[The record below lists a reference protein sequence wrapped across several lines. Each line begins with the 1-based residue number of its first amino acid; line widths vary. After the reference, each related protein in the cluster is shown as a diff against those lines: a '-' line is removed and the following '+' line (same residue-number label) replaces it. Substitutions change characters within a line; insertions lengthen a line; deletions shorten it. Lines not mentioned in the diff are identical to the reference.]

1 MMASEH
7 RSDPLIGRASELAQL
22 DRVFRDTR
30 DEAGGRG
37 RLVLLSGESGIGK
50 TALGV
55 AFAARVA
62 RMDPRAITIVTAC
75 LEDEGSIRPYGPFR
89 DLLAQLRGLPEVAG
103 VADILR
109 EAPAWLPNG
118 PQTRGRNGLFDQFI
132 SLCRAISR
140 GRPFIFTI
148 DDLQWSDR
156 SSLDLLT
163 RLGSSLASVPMLIL
177 CTYEPTG
184 GGVGDAVRD
193 VLSRAGPN
201 AIELALHELESDELA
216 KMCEDLVGGSLD
228 GEMTDWITSVAGGNA
243 LRAEQYIRWLAETG
257 ILRKGLFRF
266 SLRRRN
272 LPDGSEETEKI
283 IGDRLDSLEPRVRW
297 TLEAAA
303 LVGSVIDSIV
313 VANQVGRTRDDVLS
327 ELRRAEVEHGLITT
341 VGERRWATG
350 NRSVRFRFR
359 HPLIRRGL
367 RERVT
372 EKRRGYLLTRAAEK
386 LQQLA
391 GEGAAEII
399 DEIAALRLEAGAEAD
414 AHEWVL
420 KAADLAERLHAV
432 HELELFLGTAT
443 RGTRDE
449 QERLRIESRLARIF
463 GSTGR
468 EAQAEDLLTSVYERA
483 RALGDH
489 GTEVSSGALLGWLRL
504 ERGYSPVDLIQHAG
518 RLVETARAAERTRE
532 LVMALELSCVVG
544 ERLGRAEEALLM
556 AEEALYVA
564 EQAGDAEIVA
574 RAAYRLAAVQVSWG
588 SPEEGN
594 ELAKR
599 ALEVFERVGDS
610 GGVTECHELLG
621 LANFRAGDWDLA
633 LHHWEAALESA
644 EVASAPEGK
653 VAMQVNIA
661 ELRTLRGQFDR
672 AVPLFQSGLKL
683 AQELEDTQLAR
694 RCRTGIARLEFER
707 GNYPAVLEL
716 TDQIREVL
724 PDAGAWRDDFQTTAI
739 RALAYLELG
748 DELQAWQEAVRLEQL
763 YQGKE
768 GWFERRAEG
777 DAVRMRVIDLDSDA
791 WLAGMVAQ
799 QGIGETADKDPY
811 GEGFLQYHQAHV
823 LSRTRPAEARQAA
836 ERAVELFGR
845 LGAEPMLRRARRL
858 LDMLPEAPPA
868 SREPPADG
876 IDEDRIDQW
885 FEGLER

>member
-1 MMASEH
+1 MAGEH
-7 RSDPLIGRASELAQL
+7 RSEPLVGRATELAQL

-30 DEAGGRG
+30 DEPGRRG

-62 RMDPRAITIVTAC
+62 RMESRAITIGTAC
-75 LEDEGSIRPYGPFR
+75 LEGEGTVRPYGPFR
-89 DLLAQLRGLPEVAG
+89 DLLAQLRGLPESAG
-103 VADILR
+103 VADTLK

-118 PQTRGRNGLFDQFI
+118 PATRGRNGLFDQFI
-132 SLCRAISR
+132 NLCRAIAR
-140 GRPFIFTI
+140 ARPFVFTI

-163 RLGSSLASVPMLIL
+163 RLVSSMASVPMLIL
-177 CTYEPTG
+177 GTYEPSGDG
-184 GGVGDAVRD
+184 GADSVRD
-193 VLSRAGPN
+193 LFRRAGPN
-201 AIELALHELESDELA
+201 AIELALHELEPDEVA
-216 KMCEDLVGGSLD
+216 KLGENLVGGSLG
-228 GEMTDWITSVAGGNA
+228 GEVGDWITSVAGGNA
-243 LRAEQYIRWLAETG
+243 LRAEQYVRLLAETG

-266 SLRRRN
+266 SLRGKD

-283 IGDRLDSLEPRVRW
+283 IGERLDSLEPRVRW

-303 LVGSVIDSIV
+303 LVGTVVDSIV
-313 VANQVGRTRDDVLS
+313 VANQVGRTRDEVLA
-327 ELRRAEVEHGLITT
+327 ELRRAEGRHGLIMA

-350 NRSVRFRFR
+350 SWSVRFRFR
-359 HPLIRRGL
+359 HPLIRRAL

-386 LQQLA
+386 LEQLA
-391 GEGAAEII
+391 GEGAGEII
-399 DEIAALRLEAGAEAD
+399 DEIAGLRMEAAEGD

-420 KAADLAERLHAV
+420 KAAHLAERFHAI
-432 HELELFLGTAT
+432 HELEAFLQTAT
-443 RGTRDE
+443 GGARDE
-449 QERLRIESRLARIF
+449 QERLRIESRLARIYS
-463 GSTGR
+463 STGR
-468 EAQAEDLLTSVYERA
+468 EAEAEALFESVYERA
-483 RALGDH
+483 RSLGDPA
-489 GTEVSSGALLGWLRL
+489 TEVSAGVHLGWLRL
-504 ERGYSPVDLIQHAG
+504 ERGYSPVDLVQHAG
-518 RLVETARAAERTRE
+518 RLVDTARAGERKD

-564 EQAGDAEIVA
+564 EQSGDAETVA
-574 RAAYRLAAVQVSWG
+574 RAAYRLAAVHLSWG
-588 SPEEGN
+588 NPEEGN

-599 ALEVFERVGDS
+599 ALEVYEQVGDI
-610 GGVTECHELLG
+610 GGLSDCHELLG
-621 LANFRAGDWDLA
+621 LANFRAGDWSLA
-633 LHHWEAALESA
+633 LHHWEAAMKSA
-644 EVASAPEGK
+644 EAASAPEGK
-653 VAMQVNIA
+653 VAMQANIA
-661 ELRTLRGQFDR
+661 DLLTLRGEFDR
-672 AVPLFQSGLKL
+672 ALSLFESGLKL
-683 AQELEDTQLAR
+683 AGELEDAQLAR

-716 TDQIREVL
+716 TDQIREIL
-724 PDAGAWRDDFQTTAI
+724 PDVGAWRDDFQTTAI

-748 DELQAWQEAVRLEQL
+748 DELQAWHEAARLEQL

-799 QGIGETADKDPY
+799 QGIGETVDKDPY
-811 GEGFLQYHQAHV
+811 GEGFLQYHQALV

-845 LGAEPMLRRARRL
+845 LGAEPMLKRARRL
-858 LDMLPEAPPA
+858 IDRLPEVPPA
-868 SREPPADG
+868 STESPGGG
-876 IDEDRIDQW
+876 IDEDKIDQW